1 MLIAFNDGN
10 KVIISEL
17 EEREERER
25 RRRDRPRP
33 GGGGM
38 NDAQSGCRLPCEAVI
53 WSRQEAVLSKIH
65 ALEADTDS
73 FTRLNLAPLLQR
85 T

>member
-1 MLIAFNDGN
+1 
-10 KVIISEL
+10 
-17 EEREERER
+17 
-25 RRRDRPRP
+25 
-33 GGGGM
+33 M

-73 FTRLNLAPLLQR
+73 LTRLNLAPLLQR